1 MLSMKA
7 KHDALVKRY
16 QLSQQSFHRL
26 KMAEAL
32 NRKSVQT
39 DQKFI
44 DSLKGQVNQA
54 KDLEQI
60 LMLKINDLEEEK
72 KSLWEQIDEKN
83 DKEADGMVTFLK
95 AQLEIKE
102 REVEKV
108 GSELKVQRMAHTM
121 ENTKVIDAQRHI
133 YAIEKAL
140 EREKQKNGQLILR
153 LDELQMQYEPEKM
166 VTKGPKITKVIEVIE
181 SSNVTKENTSDD
193 MKSEA
198 TTSSSKDS
206 SNLVLPNALGLLDI
220 FSFQGCI
227 PTSVP
232 ELERKAVLCS
242 EDDDVTSIPVS
253 EHQDSDDVE
262 NPPKKKAKGCK
273 YSNVSKAEPMFT
285 EEQCTTQ

>member
-54 KDLEQI
+54 KGLEQI

-108 GSELKVQRMAHTM
+108 GSELKVQRMAYTM
-121 ENTKVIDAQRHI
+121 ENTKVIDAQHHI

-153 LDELQMQYEPEKM
+153 LDELQMQYEPGK
-166 VTKGPKITKVIEVIE
+166 
-181 SSNVTKENTSDD
+181 
-193 MKSEA
+193 
-198 TTSSSKDS
+198 
-206 SNLVLPNALGLLDI
+206 
-220 FSFQGCI
+220 
-227 PTSVP
+227 
-232 ELERKAVLCS
+232 
-242 EDDDVTSIPVS
+242 
-253 EHQDSDDVE
+253 
-262 NPPKKKAKGCK
+262 
-273 YSNVSKAEPMFT
+273 
-285 EEQCTTQ
+285 